1 MRNIHKKI
9 ETASNIAIIIVAL
22 LFGGVL
28 INRYFV
34 SASPTPTAV
43 ENKEIKAGTILP
55 LSEIDWNKSN
65 KNLVLV
71 LSTNCHF
78 CSEST
83 PFYQKLAA
91 RQKAENSN
99 SRLIA
104 VMPQSVDEARHYLTE
119 SGISVDEIKQT
130 SLNTINIQG
139 TPTLVLVDQNGAVI

>member
-91 RQKAENSN
+91 RQKAGSGD
-99 SRLIA
+99 SR
-104 VMPQSVDEARHYLTE
+104 
-119 SGISVDEIKQT
+119 
-130 SLNTINIQG
+130 
-139 TPTLVLVDQNGAVI
+139 GAPDG